1 MTTRA
6 EFATDEWHLVVRLPR
21 WVVAAAS
28 CAQHDLA
35 YRTNHEIEAGFVA
48 SANGRISG
56 NPFVAEVAVEAMRVF
71 DDRSVLAGIDFADRS
86 AAIATVLDRVAAV
99 NKLMTAKADPPDVTA
114 YRRWLVDIT
123 DVVIAAARSGDI
135 LGFGGRM
142 VTASERSFRDRL
154 VLTLQR

>member
-1 MTTRA
+1 MTTSA
-6 EFATDEWHLVVRLPR
+6 DFATDEWNLVVRLPR

-48 SANGRISG
+48 SANGRQSG
-56 NPFVAEVAVEAMRVF
+56 NAFVTAVAVEAMRVF
-71 DDRSVLAGIDFADRS
+71 DDRSVLAGIDFGDRN
-86 AAIATVLDRVAAV
+86 AAIATVLDLVAAANRV
-99 NKLMTAKADPPDVTA
+99 VTAKADPPDVSA

-135 LGFGGRM
+135 LGFGGRL
-142 VTASERSFRDRL
+142 VTPSERSFRDRL

>member
-6 EFATDEWHLVVRLPR
+6 DFTTDEWTLVVRLPR

-35 YRTNHEIEAGFVA
+35 YRTNHEVESGFVA
-48 SANGRISG
+48 SANGRQSG
-56 NPFVAEVAVEAMRVF
+56 NAFVTSVAVETMGVF
-71 DDRSVLAGIDFADRS
+71 DDRSVLAGIDFADRET
-86 AAIATVLDRVAAV
+86 AIATVLDQVATV
-99 NKLMTAKADPPDVTA
+99 NRLLTAKAERDDVSA

-123 DVVIAAARSGDI
+123 DVVIRAARSGDV
-135 LGFGGRM
+135 LGFGGQL
-142 VTASERSFRDRL
+142 VTSSERSFRDRL